1 MLGLNQLRTCMNYTV
16 AQWRSLFE
24 QINAD
29 DPDNCV
35 PLTDVDYYAD
45 QIQNLTS
52 CVDGMMPRA
61 DAVAIAQQ
69 LAN

>member
-1 MLGLNQLRTCMNYTV
+1 MNYTV

-29 DPDNCV
+29 DPGNFV
-35 PLTDVDYYAD
+35 PLTDVEYYAD

-52 CVDGMMPRA
+52 CAAGMMPRT